1 MFENKTFSNI
11 LADMIAAAPDDIDTE
26 CGSIFY
32 DAVAPVAA
40 ELAKLYAA
48 CGAAADDAFPDT
60 ASETALIRHAAALG
74 IERIPATSMVIRGQF
89 NMAIPSGS
97 KFALGEYTFT
107 VGELIY
113 SADDYYIYA
122 LTCDTAGAKTM
133 ATPLISM
140 TPLSYIEGLT
150 VAEAI
155 SVISFGKDE
164 EDTESLRARVTSALT
179 KVAYGGN
186 IADYCNTVSAMDDVG
201 GVKVYP
207 AWNGGGTVKVVIQA
221 TYGGA
226 PSAYLV
232 TKVKTVLDPA
242 TDSGNGVGIA
252 PIGHSV
258 TVEGVS
264 EYEVKV
270 ETLLTYKDGWS
281 AESAAVLVIDAIKS
295 YIAMLTSKW
304 SESDALVLR
313 ISQLESYLLA
323 SGCIDD
329 VTETKLYDADTMAYV
344 ATNITLGE
352 NVVPVFGEVNT
363 L

>member
-1 MFENKTFSNI
+1 MFENKTFGSI
-11 LADMIAAAPDDIDTE
+11 LADMIAAAPEDIDTE

-32 DAVAPVAA
+32 DAVAPVAS

-48 CGAAADDAFPDT
+48 CEAAADDAFPDT
-60 ASETALIRHAAALG
+60 ASEAALMRHAAALG

-89 NMAIPSGS
+89 NMEIPSGS
-97 KFALGEYTFT
+97 RFALGEYTFT
-107 VGELIY
+107 VGDLIY
-113 SADDYYIYA
+113 SATDYFIYA

-155 SVISFGKDE
+155 SVVSIGKDE

-179 KVAYGGN
+179 KIAYGGN
-186 IADYCNTVSAMDDVG
+186 IADYRNTVSAMDDVG

-207 AWNGGGTVKVVIQA
+207 AWNGGGTVKIVLQA
-221 TYGGA
+221 TDGGA
-226 PSAYLV
+226 PSNYLV
-232 TKVKTVLDPA
+232 TKVKTALDPE

-258 TVEGVS
+258 TVEGVG

-270 ETLLTYKDGWS
+270 QTVLTYKDGWS
-281 AESAAVLVIDAIKS
+281 AESAADRITEAVKS
-295 YIAMLTSKW
+295 YVSMLASTW
-304 SESDALVLR
+304 SGSDALVLR

-329 VTETKLYDADTMAYV
+329 VAGTKLYDADTMTYV

-352 NVVPVFGEVNT
+352 NVVPVFGEVTT